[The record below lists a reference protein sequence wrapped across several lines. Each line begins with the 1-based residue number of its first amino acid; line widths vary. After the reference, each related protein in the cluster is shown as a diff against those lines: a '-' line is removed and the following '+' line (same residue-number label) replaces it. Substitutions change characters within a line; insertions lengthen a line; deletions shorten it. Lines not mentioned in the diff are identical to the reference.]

1 MKKLYIDFSPYF
13 ARTALVNDGELIE
26 FGVEHAARR
35 GHVGNIYKGKVENV
49 LGGMKAA
56 FVNIGLQRNGFLY
69 IGDRADKISPG
80 DIVMCQV
87 AKEEWSAKG
96 ARLTM
101 DVTLPGYNLVLL
113 PNGGFRGVSRKI
125 EDEQARDELEKFVSS
140 ICPPNMGFIVR
151 SAAVKAPFEEIAE
164 EAKELVELW
173 SKIEADY
180 AKARP
185 TTTVY
190 REAQL
195 IERVLRDSFAE
206 DVDGV
211 VVNDPTLAVKLA
223 EKYGSGVECYTGARN
238 IFKEFGI
245 SEQIDKL
252 ADRKV
257 QMEGG
262 AYLVIDRTEAL
273 TVIDVNTGR
282 YVGSKD
288 LEDTVFRTNL
298 VAAREV
304 AKQLRV
310 RNISGIVIID
320 FIDMQLDEHRR
331 AVLDALREELKKDRL
346 KTSAVAMTGLGLV
359 ELTRKRTRLPA
370 DTFMLEPCSECGGG
384 YVVSST
390 HLALKLRDELV
401 EFTLRN
407 DFSSVIARA
416 HPDVVGRIFS
426 GRIMAREVLG
436 LLRGKRVYFVA
447 DYSLARDKFEIEG
460 TNDKVLTLPQSARLL
475 Y

>member
-173 SKIEADY
+173 NKIEADY

-211 VVNDPTLAVKLA
+211 VVNDPRLAVKLA
-223 EKYGSGVECYTGARN
+223 
-238 IFKEFGI
+238 
-245 SEQIDKL
+245 DK
-252 ADRKV
+252 
-257 QMEGG
+257 
-262 AYLVIDRTEAL
+262 
-273 TVIDVNTGR
+273 
-282 YVGSKD
+282 
-288 LEDTVFRTNL
+288 
-298 VAAREV
+298 
-304 AKQLRV
+304 
-310 RNISGIVIID
+310 
-320 FIDMQLDEHRR
+320 
-331 AVLDALREELKKDRL
+331 
-346 KTSAVAMTGLGLV
+346 
-359 ELTRKRTRLPA
+359 
-370 DTFMLEPCSECGGG
+370 
-384 YVVSST
+384 
-390 HLALKLRDELV
+390 
-401 EFTLRN
+401 
-407 DFSSVIARA
+407 
-416 HPDVVGRIFS
+416 
-426 GRIMAREVLG
+426 
-436 LLRGKRVYFVA
+436 
-447 DYSLARDKFEIEG
+447 
-460 TNDKVLTLPQSARLL
+460 
-475 Y
+475 